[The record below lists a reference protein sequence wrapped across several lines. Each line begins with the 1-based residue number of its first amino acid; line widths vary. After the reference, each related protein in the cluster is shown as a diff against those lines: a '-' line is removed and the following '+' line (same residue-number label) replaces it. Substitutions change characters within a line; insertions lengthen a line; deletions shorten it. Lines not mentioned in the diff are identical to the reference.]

1 MKNIDELLKSA
12 NADAYILY
20 AGSRDPDMRYISE
33 FNVSDP
39 LLCVRCAGK
48 RPALI
53 VPQMEKERAL
63 AESACDVLTRGELE
77 FFNYYEE
84 FKDGFKAKAKM
95 TADYVAA
102 NALNG
107 IGDRDGNAGGR
118 KPVILVP
125 ENFPIVFAKELENY
139 CTLVVDRGGM
149 EKIRSIKT
157 EDEIAKIRACQ
168 AVNERALAFAVGI
181 IKTAPSDNGE
191 LRIPEGFAGEG
202 EPLTSD
208 VLRGLI
214 ECFFLKNGC
223 VAEETIVSCGAETA
237 MPHNIG
243 HGVLC
248 ENEPIVLDIFPRDTK
263 TGYFSDMTRTVLR
276 GEASREL
283 VKLYETVAAGKKLG
297 ESMIRAGVKGC
308 DVHNAVLK
316 YFEDSGY
323 HTETEGFIH
332 SLGHGVGLAIHEQPS
347 LSPSGGE
354 VAHGNIVT
362 VEPGLYYKD
371 IGGVRLEDMGLVT
384 EGGFDCFTKAEEKLV
399 L

>member
-1 MKNIDELLKSA
+1 MKNIDTLLKSA

-20 AGSRDPDMRYISE
+20 ANSNDPDMRYISG

-39 LLCVRCAGK
+39 LLCIKCAGK
-48 RPALI
+48 RAALI
-53 VPQMEKERAL
+53 VPQMEKERAA
-63 AESACDVLTRGELE
+63 AESACDVLTRGEIG
-77 FFNYYEE
+77 FFEYYEE
-84 FKDGFKAKAKM
+84 FKDGFKAQAKM

-102 NALNG
+102 NG
-107 IGDRDGNAGGR
+107 TKDRDGK
-118 KPVILVP
+118 KPTVLVP
-125 ENFPIVFAKELENY
+125 ENFPIVFAGELGNY
-139 CTLVVDRGGM
+139 CTLTVDRGGM
-149 EKIRSIKT
+149 GRIRSVKT
-157 EDEIAKIRACQ
+157 ADEIAKIRACQ
-168 AVNERALAFAVGI
+168 AVNERALAFAVNV
-181 IKTAPSDNGE
+181 IKTAPADNGE
-191 LRIPEGFAGEG
+191 LRIPAGMSGEG

-208 VLRGLI
+208 ILRGLI

-263 TGYFSDMTRTVLR
+263 TGYYSDMTRTVLR
-276 GEASREL
+276 GEPSREL
-283 VKLYETVAAGKKLG
+283 AKLYDTVAEGKRLG
-297 ESMIRAGVKGC
+297 ESMIRAGVMGC

-347 LSPSGGE
+347 LSPSATAEGLTE
-354 VAHGNIVT
+354 GNIVT
-362 VEPGLYYKD
+362 VEPGLYYKG

-384 EGGFDCFTKAEEKLV
+384 AGGFDCFTKFEERLV

>member
-1 MKNIDELLKSA
+1 MKKIDQLLKSA

-20 AGSRDPDMRYISE
+20 TNSDDPDMRYITG

-39 LLCVRCAGK
+39 LICIKCAGQ

-53 VPQMEKERAL
+53 VPQMEKERAI
-63 AESACDVLTRGELE
+63 AESACNVLTRGELD
-77 FFNYYEE
+77 FFKYYEE
-84 FKDGFKAKAKM
+84 FRDGYKAQAKM
-95 TADYVAA
+95 TADYVSA
-102 NALNG
+102 NG
-107 IGDRDGNAGGR
+107 IGNRDGE
-118 KPVILVP
+118 KPAILVP
-125 ENFPIVFAKELENY
+125 ENFPVVFAKELENY
-139 CTLVVDRGGM
+139 CTLTVDRGGM

-157 EDEIAKIRACQ
+157 EDEISKIRACQ
-168 AVNERALAFAVGI
+168 AVNERALAFAVNI

-191 LRIPEGFAGEG
+191 LEIPKGMSGEG

-208 VLRGLI
+208 VLSGLI

-223 VAEETIVSCGAETA
+223 TAKETIVSCGPETA
-237 MPHNIG
+237 MPHCIG

-248 ENEPIVLDIFPRDTK
+248 ENEPIVLDIFPRDK
-263 TGYFSDMTRTVLR
+263 VTGYYSDMTRTVLR
-276 GEASREL
+276 GEASKEL
-283 VKLYETVAAGKKLG
+283 IKLYDTVAEGKRLG
-297 ESMIRAGVKGC
+297 ESMVRAGRKGSA
-308 DVHNAVLK
+308 VHNAVFK

-347 LSPSGGE
+347 VSPSGE
-354 VAHGNIVT
+354 ELAEGNIVT

-371 IGGVRLEDMGLVT
+371 IGGIRLEDMGLVT
-384 EGGFDCFTKAEEKLV
+384 AKGFDCFTKYEEKLV

>member
-1 MKNIDELLKSA
+1 MKNIDTLLKSA

-20 AGSRDPDMRYISE
+20 ANSNDPDMRYISG

-39 LLCVRCAGK
+39 LLCIKCAGK
-48 RPALI
+48 RPVLI
-53 VPQMEKERAL
+53 VPQMEKERAA
-63 AESACDVLTRGELE
+63 AESACDVLTRGEIG
-77 FFNYYEE
+77 FFEYYEE
-84 FKDGFKAKAKM
+84 FKDGFKAQAKM
-95 TADYVAA
+95 TADYV
-102 NALNG
+102 
-107 IGDRDGNAGGR
+107 GDREGK
-118 KPVILVP
+118 KPAVLVP
-125 ENFPIVFAKELENY
+125 ENFPIVFAKVLENY
-139 CTLVVDRGGM
+139 CTLTVDRGGM
-149 EKIRSIKT
+149 GEIRSVKT
-157 EDEIAKIRACQ
+157 ADEIAKIRACQ
-168 AVNERALAFAVGI
+168 ALNERALAFAVNI
-181 IKTAPSDNGE
+181 IKTAPADNGE
-191 LRIPEGFAGEG
+191 LRIPAGMSGEG

-223 VAEETIVSCGAETA
+223 IAEETIVSCGAETA

-248 ENEPIVLDIFPRDTK
+248 ENEPIVLDIFPRDRK
-263 TGYFSDMTRTVLR
+263 TGYYSDMTRTVLR
-276 GEASREL
+276 GEPSREL
-283 VKLYETVAAGKKLG
+283 AKLYETVAEGKRLG
-297 ESMIRAGVKGC
+297 ESMIRAGIRGC

-354 VAHGNIVT
+354 LAQGHIVT
-362 VEPGLYYKD
+362 VEPGLYYRD

-384 EGGFDCFTKAEEKLV
+384 AGDFDCFTKFEEKFV

>member
-1 MKNIDELLKSA
+1 MKNIDTLLKSA

-20 AGSRDPDMRYISE
+20 ANSNDPDMRYISG

-39 LLCVRCAGK
+39 LLCIKCAGK

-53 VPQMEKERAL
+53 VPQMEKERAA
-63 AESACDVLTRGELE
+63 AESACDVLTRGEIG
-77 FFNYYEE
+77 FFEYYEE
-84 FKDGFKAKAKM
+84 FKDGFKAQAKM
-95 TADYVAA
+95 TADYVAE
-102 NALNG
+102 NG
-107 IGDRDGNAGGR
+107 IEGRDGNAGGK
-118 KPVILVP
+118 KPTVLVP
-125 ENFPIVFAKELENY
+125 ENFPIVFARELENY
-139 CTLVVDRGGM
+139 CTLTVDRGGM
-149 EKIRSIKT
+149 GKIRSVKT
-157 EDEIAKIRACQ
+157 ADEIAKIRACQ
-168 AVNERALAFAVGI
+168 AVNERALAFAVNI
-181 IKTAPSDNGE
+181 IKTAPADNGE
-191 LRIPEGFAGEG
+191 LRIPAGMSGEG

-237 MPHNIG
+237 MPHCVG

-263 TGYFSDMTRTVLR
+263 TGYYSDMTRTILR
-276 GEASREL
+276 GEASSEL
-283 VKLYETVAAGKKLG
+283 VKLYDTVAAGKKLG

-354 VAHGNIVT
+354 LAAGHIVT

-384 EGGFDCFTKAEEKLV
+384 ADGFDCFTKFEEKLI